1 MRSRPARVLVLLAAV
16 SLLLIALDR
25 WTALDPLR
33 RAGSL
38 VYGTAASL
46 IASATRLGGDAD
58 RLRALEHE
66 NAALR
71 ADNLT
76 RRQTQTA
83 TTLPDPAYRA
93 LPAHAVGFAPGSITI
108 DIGTGDGVTR
118 DLTVL
123 NADGLIGRVTWAGPS
138 TATVSLLT
146 DRASSIGA
154 RVPSGE
160 VGTITGHDGRLLL
173 RLLNPQA
180 ALAPGDKVTTLGSDN
195 HRPYVPGV
203 PIGEVVQVNPSP
215 GESTQTAV
223 VRPYAALT
231 AVDLVTVVLP

>member
-1 MRSRPARVLVLLAAV
+1 MTSRPARVLLLLAAV

-25 WTALDPLR
+25 WTPLDPLR

-38 VYGTAASL
+38 LYGTTASL
-46 IASATRLGGDAD
+46 IAAATRIGDNAD
-58 RLRALEHE
+58 RLRALERE

-71 ADNLT
+71 AGDLA
-76 RRQTQTA
+76 RRQTPA
-83 TTLPDPAYRA
+83 AIPLPDPAHRG
-93 LPAHAVGFAPGSITI
+93 LPAHAVGFAPGTITI
-108 DIGTGDGVTR
+108 DIGTGDGITR

-123 NADGLIGRVTWAGPS
+123 NADGLIGRVTWAGPT

-154 RVPSGE
+154 RLPSGE
-160 VGTITGHDGRLLL
+160 VGTITGHDDLLLL

-180 ALAPGDKVTTLGSDN
+180 ALAPGDRVTTLGSDN

-203 PIGEVVQVNPSP
+203 PIGEVIRVEPTP
-215 GESTQTAV
+215 GASTQTAL

-231 AVDLVTVVLP
+231 TVDLVTVVLP

>member
-1 MRSRPARVLVLLAAV
+1 MRSRPARVLLLLAAV

-25 WTALDPLR
+25 WTPLDPLR

-38 VYGTAASL
+38 LYGTTASL
-46 IASATRLGGDAD
+46 IAAATRIGDNAD
-58 RLRALEHE
+58 RLRALERE

-76 RRQTQTA
+76 RRETSA
-83 TTLPDPAYRA
+83 AITLPYRG
-93 LPAHAVGFAPGSITI
+93 LPAHAVGFAPGTITI
-108 DIGTGDGVTR
+108 DIGTGDGITR

-123 NADGLIGRVTWAGPS
+123 NADGLIGRVTWAGPT

-146 DRASSIGA
+146 DRAASIGA

-160 VGTITGHDGRLLL
+160 VGTITGHDDLLLL

-180 ALAPGDKVTTLGSDN
+180 ALARGDRVTTLGSDN
-195 HRPYVPGV
+195 HRPYIPGV
-203 PIGEVVQVNPSP
+203 PIGEVIQVNPTP
-215 GESTQTAV
+215 GAPTQTAL

-231 AVDLVTVVLP
+231 TVDLVTVVLP